1 MDKDIFHHM
10 IRKSWL
16 IPTGL
21 WSCNLGEMLATG
33 ELMIK
38 ENTRSFLV
46 ETKKAKM
53 KPNSNSEFTPIKT
66 SNSAKKTKTKAVS
79 SKWKTNLF
87 LLILTKNPSMKLL
100 SCYQK
105 TILIDINSN
114 SCLKYS
120 LKLHLHNF
128 CITAFVLWK
137 NHMFHKEDFT
147 KKILPFRNLLI
158 SQPKVYD

>member
-1 MDKDIFHHM
+1 M

-21 WSCNLGEMLATG
+21 WSCNLEEMLATG

-87 LLILTKNPSMKLL
+87 LLMLTKNPSMKLL